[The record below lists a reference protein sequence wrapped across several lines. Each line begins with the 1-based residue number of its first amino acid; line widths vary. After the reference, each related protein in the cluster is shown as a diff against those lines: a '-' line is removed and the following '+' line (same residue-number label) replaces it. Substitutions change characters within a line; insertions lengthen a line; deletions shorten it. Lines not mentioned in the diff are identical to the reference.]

1 MDHQLSQIDE
11 DKRTATCSLCGS
23 TRIKLRDKS
32 RKAISGR
39 WRCAAVHKRKINKTY
54 FPYRIHKK
62 DACELCNFKPVHS
75 SQLDVDHIDGN
86 RKNNDPSNLQTLCS
100 NCHRLK
106 TYLNRDWETGN
117 L

>member
-23 TRIKLRDKS
+23 TKIKLRDKS
-32 RKAISGR
+32 RKSISGR
-39 WRCAAVHKRKINKTY
+39 WRCATVYRRRMNRAY

-62 DACELCNFKPVHS
+62 DSCELCNFKPVHS

-86 RKNNDPSNLQTLCS
+86 KKNNDPSNLQTLCS